1 MKILWATFTADGEWE
16 EEEEEEEEEEDGPSV
31 RRSVA
36 VQRAAEQTM
45 LVVNGSFLLLR
56 GGVGDGWSGG
66 RESEGTLSA
75 REGESPAQRTSEM
88 HSTFLFFHA

>member
-1 MKILWATFTADGEWE
+1 
-16 EEEEEEEEEEDGPSV
+16 
-31 RRSVA
+31 
-36 VQRAAEQTM
+36 M